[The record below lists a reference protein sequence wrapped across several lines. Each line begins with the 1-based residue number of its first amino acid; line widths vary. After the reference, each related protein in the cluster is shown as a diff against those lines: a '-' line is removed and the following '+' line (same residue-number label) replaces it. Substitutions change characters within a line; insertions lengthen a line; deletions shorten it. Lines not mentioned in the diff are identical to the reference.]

1 MSFNF
6 IVLYSMTIFIASIIP
21 GPSMLLALTHGMQY
35 GVRKTVSSALGN
47 VSVTLLQASISI
59 AGLGTILIASETIF
73 HVIKWVGA
81 AYLIFMGIR
90 IFCSSNM
97 TFSSGNPGFSA
108 KSNSGKKMFLRAAVV
123 TAGNPKAIVFFT
135 AIFPQFI
142 DPNSAYLSQSLIL
155 LGIGALIAFACFMIY
170 AMGGQKIISLFSKT
184 NIARFI
190 NKIIGGT
197 FIGAGIGLAASNK

>member
-6 IVLYSMTIFIASIIP
+6 ILLYSITIFVASIIP

-47 VSVTLLQASISI
+47 VAVTVLQASVSI

-73 HVIKWVGA
+73 HVIKWAGA

-97 TFSSGNPGFSA
+97 TFSSGNSGFSA
-108 KSNSGKKMFLRAAVV
+108 KSNSARKMFLQAAFV

-142 DPNSAYLSQSLIL
+142 DPDSAYLSQSFIL
-155 LGIGALIAFACFMIY
+155 LSVGSLIAFVCFMLY
-170 AMGGQKIISLFSKT
+170 AVGGQKIISLFSET

-197 FIGAGIGLAASNK
+197 FVGAGIGLAASNR

>member
-6 IVLYSMTIFIASIIP
+6 ILLYSVTIFIASIIP

-47 VSVTLLQASISI
+47 VAVTVLQASVSI

-73 HVIKWVGA
+73 HVIKWAGS

-90 IFCSSNM
+90 IFCSSNL
-97 TFSSGNPGFSA
+97 TFSSSNPGISA
-108 KSNSGKKMFLRAAVV
+108 KSNSARKMFLQAAFV

-142 DPNSAYLSQSLIL
+142 DPNSAYLSQFVIL
-155 LGIGALIAFACFMIY
+155 LGLGSLIAFACFMIY
-170 AMGGQKIISLFSKT
+170 AISGQKIISLFSKT
-184 NIARFI
+184 NMARLI